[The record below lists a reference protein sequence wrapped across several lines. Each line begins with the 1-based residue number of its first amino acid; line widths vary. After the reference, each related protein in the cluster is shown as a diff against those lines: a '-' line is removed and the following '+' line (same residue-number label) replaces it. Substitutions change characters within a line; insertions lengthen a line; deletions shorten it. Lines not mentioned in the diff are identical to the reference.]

1 MRRTVIFSIF
11 QGAKTVWTSSVT
23 MPSLAG
29 LGLCTTPED
38 EKFSISV
45 VFFRI
50 SFLPHVYLAPPLG
63 VTPLDFTKT
72 FDIRKLKSQDYCVA
86 CLLHLAISI
95 AAGLYTG
102 TQTDRQ
108 TDTGHDIHCANI
120 VSHCEHSVI
129 VNSIAGTTVVLKL
142 VVVYLYVASEGPTDK
157 RSILFVGS
165 KDAVSMIQFC
175 CNLIDFIWLC
185 QHLHF
190 ISCSEYS
197 ESVRS

>member
-38 EKFSISV
+38 EKFYIYV

-50 SFLPHVYLAPPLG
+50 SFPPHVYLAPPLG

-108 TDTGHDIHCANI
+108 TDRHRT
-120 VSHCEHSVI
+120 
-129 VNSIAGTTVVLKL
+129 
-142 VVVYLYVASEGPTDK
+142 
-157 RSILFVGS
+157 
-165 KDAVSMIQFC
+165 
-175 CNLIDFIWLC
+175 
-185 QHLHF
+185 
-190 ISCSEYS
+190 
-197 ESVRS
+197 